1 MYVVASNEELSR
13 LMIHHLDSTCG
24 ISGKMGRPA
33 VKLELDSQCLVN
45 GKIEDALKIW
55 FILIQLNNLSVSVN

>member
-1 MYVVASNEELSR
+1 MYIVASNEELSP
-13 LMIHHLDSTCG
+13 LMIRTVDTTCG
-24 ISGKMGRPA
+24 ISGKMRRPA

>member
-1 MYVVASNEELSR
+1 MR
-13 LMIHHLDSTCG
+13 
-24 ISGKMGRPA
+24 RPA